1 MNEILVVLPT
11 YNERHTLEQVV
22 RGVLA
27 SPAGADIL
35 VVDDNSPDGTGEI
48 ADELAATHPEVHVLH
63 RPSKQGL
70 GPAYRAGFRWGLD
83 RGYKVFVEMDA
94 DLSHDPAA
102 LPQITSAANW
112 ADLVLGSRYV
122 PGGGTENWPLRRR
135 VLSRGG
141 NRYVQVLSGVPVR
154 DATSGYRAFRREVLE
169 ELDVESLHSDGYS
182 FQLETVLLAWR
193 RGFQLREVPI
203 VFVERRAGA
212 SKITRAI
219 ILEALW
225 RVLVWSVG
233 RPRRTG
239 PLHPRSVSVEAAP

>member
-11 YNERHTLEQVV
+11 YNECHTLEDVV
-22 RGVLA
+22 HGVLA
-27 SPAGADIL
+27 SPAADVL
-35 VVDDNSPDGTGEI
+35 VVDDGSPDGTGDI
-48 ADELAATHPEVHVLH
+48 ADALAAANPRVHVLH

-83 RGYKVFVEMDA
+83 RGYKVLVEMDA

-102 LPQITSAANW
+102 LPKIISATNW

-122 PGGGTENWPLRRR
+122 PGGRTENWPVHRRA
-135 VLSRGG
+135 LSKGG
-141 NRYVQVLSGVPVR
+141 NRYVQLLSGIPVR

-169 ELDVESLHSDGYS
+169 ELGVDGLRSDGYS
-182 FQLETVLLAWR
+182 FQLETVLLTWR
-193 RGFQLREVPI
+193 RGFTLREVPI
-203 VFVERRAGA
+203 VFTERRAGA

-219 ILEALW
+219 VLEALW
-225 RVLVWSVG
+225 RVLLWSVG

-239 PLHPRSVSVEAAP
+239 PLHPRSVGAGAAP